1 MFERGIS
8 VEDVES
14 VLQNGEIIVSYPQD
28 APHPSC
34 LMLGFVDN
42 RAIHVVVA
50 LEEQTRACY
59 VISAYSPEPSL
70 WEPDFKHRRSR

>member
-28 APHPSC
+28 TPHPSC

-50 LEEQTRACY
+50 LEDPR
-59 VISAYSPEPSL
+59 I
-70 WEPDFKHRRSR
+70 

>member
-1 MFERGIS
+1 MFERGII

-14 VLQNGEIIVSYPQD
+14 VLQDGETIVSYPQD
-28 APHPSC
+28 TPHPSS
-34 LMLGFVDN
+34 LMLGFVDK

-50 LEEQTRACY
+50 LEEETRACY

-70 WEPDFKHRRSR
+70 WESDFRHRRSR